1 MVVPR
6 IGRTRLGHRTLKCAL
21 TIGTQSAQSIRA
33 SGTSAASTGRTR
45 DRTRPMLQQRQ
56 KVLAKAPS
64 TRDRTR
70 PMLQQRQKVLA
81 KAPSTRDPR
90 RTLKG
95 GEAHSYAGKKGAKP
109 DRQACRKPGSHAP
122 DDARDEP
129 RKTRRLAW
137 PHISANSEIRK
148 RDQSNQRQSPAADF
162 SHSSGP
168 GRVFLRRRTQRADD
182 GPAR

>member
-64 TRDRTR
+64 TRDPKRTLGS
-70 PMLQQRQKVLA
+70 PKSPNGTLWNVGSDHSGLMLANLITLA
-81 KAPSTRDPR
+81 HFLSGAALAANPTPISEIAIYEVSHCGSGCRGTTGLVSPAGNTILKTDPR
-90 RTLKG
+90 SAAER
-95 GEAHSYAGKKGAKP
+95 AK
-109 DRQACRKPGSHAP
+109 
-122 DDARDEP
+122 
-129 RKTRRLAW
+129 RRPL
-137 PHISANSEIRK
+137 
-148 RDQSNQRQSPAADF
+148 
-162 SHSSGP
+162 
-168 GRVFLRRRTQRADD
+168 
-182 GPAR
+182 